1 MDQKKQEEEDCTFS
15 PRLNKKAFAH
25 VKSRIG
31 QSLTGTELQNQQ
43 NQSSATQEATTYKFA
58 KNQQA
63 EKEAAL
69 EAECT
74 FRPYFAA
81 ARSFRSKSTLRI
93 GPKSKCLL
101 ETVKTDK
108 G

>member
-1 MDQKKQEEEDCTFS
+1 MELDQKKQEEEDCTFS

-25 VKSRIG
+25 VQSRIG
-31 QSLTGTELQNQQ
+31 QSLNGTELQSLSMANQE
-43 NQSSATQEATTYKFA
+43 TTTYKFA
-58 KNQQA
+58 KNQLA
-63 EKEAAL
+63 EKEAEL

-81 ARSFRSKSTLRI
+81 AKSFRSKSTFRL
-93 GPKSKCLL
+93 GPKSKCLF
-101 ETVKTDK
+101 ETVNTDK